1 MRDRKPLVVLLAMDI
16 TMLYASFLAV
26 LLGLDAIL
34 SLLGR
39 VAALLIA
46 LLILLVAGYVTGSLA
61 QRYARGALL
70 GVGAVLVAALA
81 ALLLVYLSVPLY
93 DVDALMLSLLLLAP
107 VMVTACTRIMLDRSK
122 VLEQKRS

>member
-1 MRDRKPLVVLLAMDI
+1 MRDRKPLVVLLAMDATI
-16 TMLYASFLAV
+16 LYASFLAV
-26 LLGLDAIL
+26 LLGLDTIL

-39 VAALLIA
+39 DAALLIA
-46 LLILLVAGYVTGSLA
+46 SLILLVAGYVTGSLA
-61 QRYARGALL
+61 QRYARGVLQS
-70 GVGAVLVAALA
+70 VGAVLVAALA

-107 VMVTACTRIMLDRSK
+107 VIVTACIRILLSGSR